1 MNTKIKE
8 HRREYILAIIV
19 CIEVAVLA
27 YFAYRYGVHH
37 VDSDDATEMA
47 LAEQLSRKGG
57 IMSSN
62 WYYSTDLRVIHT

>member
-19 CIEVAVLA
+19 CIEIVVLA
-27 YFAYRYGVHH
+27 YFAYRYRIYH

-47 LAEQLSRKGG
+47 LAEQLSREGG
-57 IMSSN
+57 FMG
-62 WYYSTDLRVIHT
+62 LHVQ